1 MAHLCLQQ
9 LDLEGAVGSYDQ
21 AVSLL
26 RMKQARTRA
35 EIRAPMCTRAA
46 SPARPPPARCE
57 RGACAEGA
65 RDASQE
71 LIDCYSM
78 RETAAA
84 QLALL
89 RSQPEVYEPV
99 WAEFKAKGGMGAM
112 EG

>member
-1 MAHLCLQQ
+1 
-9 LDLEGAVGSYDQ
+9 
-21 AVSLL
+21 
-26 RMKQARTRA
+26 
-35 EIRAPMCTRAA
+35 
-46 SPARPPPARCE
+46 
-57 RGACAEGA
+57 
-65 RDASQE
+65 
-71 LIDCYSM
+71 M